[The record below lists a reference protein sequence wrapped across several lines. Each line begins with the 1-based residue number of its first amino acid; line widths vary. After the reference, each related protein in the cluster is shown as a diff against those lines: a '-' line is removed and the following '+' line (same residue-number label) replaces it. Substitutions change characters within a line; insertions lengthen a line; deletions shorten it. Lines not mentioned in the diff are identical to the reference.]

1 MQAPRFRP
9 HARVALA
16 VGLLA
21 GGCAVFAPN
30 SAQAACFST
39 ADAGAN
45 GCFEFSPDTTSAA
58 VQTFATAN
66 LDTNQYVQFG
76 FQSSGPSVTLTGVEY
91 SFNGGTSWIT
101 YGAGTF
107 NVTST
112 ASYGSVIT
120 DPLIKPGLKF
130 RYTIPTGLALGD
142 LIQAQMLTNNTG
154 TPNPLASAVG
164 NNFVLVDRASTAAA
178 QPATATP
185 GPLPLLGAA
194 AAFSASRRLR
204 RRIQRAA

>member
-45 GCFEFSPDTTSAA
+45 GCFEFSPDTTSTA
-58 VQTFATAN
+58 VQTYSTAN
-66 LDTNQYVQFG
+66 LSSNQYVQFG
-76 FQSSGPSVTLTGVEY
+76 FSSNGPSATLTGVEY
-91 SFNGGTSWIT
+91 SLNGGTSWIA

-107 NVTST
+107 NVTNT
-112 ASYGSVIT
+112 VSYGAVIN
-120 DPLIKPGLKF
+120 DALIQPGLKF
-130 RYTIPTGLALGD
+130 RYTIPTGLSLGNI
-142 LIQAQMLTNNTG
+142 IQSTMLTNNTG
-154 TPNPLASAVG
+154 TPDPLASAAG
-164 NNFVLVDRASTAAA
+164 NNFAAVDRASTAAA

-204 RRIQRAA
+204 RRTQRAA